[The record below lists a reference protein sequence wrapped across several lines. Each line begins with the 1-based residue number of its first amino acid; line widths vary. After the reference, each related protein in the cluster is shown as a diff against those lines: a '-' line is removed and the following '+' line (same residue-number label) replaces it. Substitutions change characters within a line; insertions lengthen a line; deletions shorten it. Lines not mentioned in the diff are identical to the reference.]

1 MAHVLVVGAGLAG
14 ARTCTALRAAG
25 YSGRLTLV
33 GAEPDAPYDRPP
45 LTKDPGAEVDLRPAM
60 GIDVWAAADDVRLG
74 VAARGLVAGSRGSRV
89 LVDGGELTADA
100 VVIATGATPV
110 VPADWTGPGVHVLST
125 RRQAGAFW
133 ERVGPGTSLVVVGG
147 GWIGSEAA
155 ATAASRGADVRLLEA
170 ADQLLPGRLP
180 AAVAAR
186 VSGWLAEAGVQ
197 VGMGAPVRSLAPDSR
212 VPSVSVD
219 GGSLAADLVL
229 VALGV
234 RPATAWLEG
243 GPLALA
249 PSGAVLVDAWGRTGV
264 PGVLAVGDAAARWS
278 SRSGRHLASGHW
290 TEALNAPQ
298 VVAPEVVRWLTTG
311 AWTVGE
317 PSADTGGIPD
327 AVPYVFSEIAGRT
340 LQVLGEAGEG
350 AGEGPGEG
358 ALGRRLVWRESSEGW
373 SAFCLD
379 EGDHLRGVVGAGRPR
394 DIVMA
399 RRAIAG
405 AVGWPLAEPGAL
417 ADPQAAASVMFPAGS
432 GARDDGPRDDG
443 PRDNGPRD
451 EGARHD
457 HARDDRARDEGARD
471 DGARMAG

>member
-25 YSGRLTLV
+25 YTGRLTLV

-350 AGEGPGEG
+350 AGEGPDEG

-405 AVGWPLAEPGAL
+405 AAGWPLAEPGAL